1 MLFLML
7 TISYLFINFHWKIF
21 LLENHTSS
29 QKACPNSNL
38 YGIDSLLI
46 LIFKKATV
54 LPNPNDPLSDQI
66 PSTVIASANKEEL
79 QTITKIQLYGML
91 IV

>member
-1 MLFLML
+1 ML

-38 YGIDSLLI
+38 YGIASL

-54 LPNPNDPLSDQI
+54 LPNPNDTLSDQI